1 MAYAWSYIK
10 LTWGGSLANDEEIWT
25 CGIHFANQNADV
37 LGGAWTSI
45 DGTVMSNI
53 ANVIRTMHTTSG
65 LAIPQGVKL
74 EWVKVALIGRDGKYE
89 QAPKEFIFS
98 TAAGGATSSPYAP
111 QLSTVITLQSNKY
124 KDPGKFNRYYVPS
137 LGPIGASNYK
147 YTKAMTDEMAEAHAT
162 MLDDLNDIFNGL
174 SGQMTLRAAAVN
186 QKTASYEY
194 ITKVK
199 VGSIV
204 DTQRRRR
211 NKLVEEYSEFPVSN
225 I

>member
-1 MAYAWSYIK
+1 MAYAWNFIK

-25 CGIHFANQNADV
+25 CGMHFANQNADV
-37 LGGAWTSI
+37 IGGAWTSI
-45 DGTVMSNI
+45 DETVMTNI
-53 ANVIRTMHTTSG
+53 ADAIRTMHTTSG
-65 LAIPQGVKL
+65 LAIPQGVRL

-89 QAPKEFIFS
+89 QAPKEFILS
-98 TAAGGATSSPYAP
+98 TPAGGATSASYAP
-111 QLSTVITLQSNKY
+111 QLSTVITLQSDKY

-137 LGPIGASNYK
+137 LGPVGAPNYK
-147 YTKAMTDEMAEAHAT
+147 YTSAMTAEMAETHAT
-162 MLDDLNDIFNGL
+162 MIDSLNNIFNSL
-174 SGQMTLRAAAVN
+174 SGQMGLRAAAVN
-186 QKTASYEY
+186 QQTSTYEY